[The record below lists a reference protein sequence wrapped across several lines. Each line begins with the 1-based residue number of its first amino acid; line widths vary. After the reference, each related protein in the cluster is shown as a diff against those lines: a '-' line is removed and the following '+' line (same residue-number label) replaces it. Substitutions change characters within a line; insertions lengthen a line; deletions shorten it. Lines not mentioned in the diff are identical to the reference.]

1 MRSTSV
7 SKTSV
12 KTLDS
17 VSLDTVEP
25 LVGMFPATDS
35 EPLVGISPVA
45 VAAVGAGLQV
55 GISPANAETD
65 RAHVTMSVASIR
77 FIDVAPV

>member
-1 MRSTSV
+1 MRSTSM
-7 SKTSV
+7 SNTSV

-25 LVGMFPATDS
+25 F
-35 EPLVGISPVA
+35 VGISPAA

-65 RAHVTMSVASIR
+65 RAHVKMSVASIR
-77 FIDVAPV
+77 FINVTPV

>member
-1 MRSTSV
+1 
-7 SKTSV
+7 
-12 KTLDS
+12 
-17 VSLDTVEP
+17 
-25 LVGMFPATDS
+25 MFPATDS

-65 RAHVTMSVASIR
+65 RAHVNMSVASIR
-77 FIDVAPV
+77 FIDVTPV